1 LTLTIPYDFDGHSPS
16 VLYRMPTVIAA
27 LSHAPTDLAPASKGD
42 SFSYVHGPVIDDH
55 RSRGRLGGDC
65 HRQPS
70 GRDEQER
77 TSQWITEL
85 GLYDY
90 RNRVYSAELGR
101 FLQTDPIRFDA
112 GDVNLCGYASNSP
125 AKAVDPLGLISSVH
139 TGPPAAA
146 AAGWPPADIAETFGL
161 SAAAAE
167 ALVKA
172 QECKQLKSEVDSA
185 KSDAN
190 RQVGCKKSD
199 CPETLKKKTD
209 AWKRL
214 ADARWNF
221 NQKCWSGGDKGHQQA
236 QQDAYRAWKK
246 CNEILAK
253 K

>member
-1 LTLTIPYDFDGHSPS
+1 MTTTSGSVYYHHDGLGSTVALTDAAGAKIESYTYDVFGTVSIFDAAGFLQSSSS
-16 VLYRMPTVIAA
+16 VGNRFLFT
-27 LSHAPTDLAPASKGD
+27 
-42 SFSYVHGPVIDDH
+42 
-55 RSRGRLGGDC
+55 GR
-65 HRQPS
+65 
-70 GRDEQER
+70 E
-77 TSQWITEL
+77 WITEL

-90 RNRVYSAELGR
+90 RNRLYSAELGR
-101 FLQTDPIRFDA
+101 FLQTDPIRFEA

-125 AKAVDPLGLISSVH
+125 ANAVDPLGLISSVH

-190 RQVGCKKSD
+190 RQGGCKKSD
-199 CPETLKKKTD
+199 CPDTLKKKAD